1 MKRLYQSILILIVFF
16 SILFNIDRI
25 IQIGSPQTNGLH
37 SFTLILIPF
46 LVIAIMA
53 IPALQRINPIFLIA
67 IGIIS
72 YFFTYWLTRDLRPVS
87 PNEFYISFSEIIIL
101 SIAIFLTSHLTQEFI
116 KMKRSIENVIL
127 PKHGHRIYD
136 DPEMARRIIEHEFI
150 RGRRYNHPITAVIV
164 EPNQNTI
171 HEDSLYQQAL
181 IEAQQTLRGQY
192 ISNKLTQVIEKET
205 RLTDLVVE
213 WDKQGRFVIVCPET
227 TAESSTKLLER
238 LQNSIKDTL
247 GISISYG
254 IASFPN
260 DARTFDAVLE
270 KAESQLS
277 PQSDLY
283 LQYTEN
289 TDKTAVQK
297 V

>member
-1 MKRLYQSILILIVFF
+1 LKRLHQSILILLVFF
-16 SILFNIDRI
+16 AFLLNADSLTQMGGLTSTKLHPFIIVIIPLFV
-25 IQIGSPQTNGLH
+25 L
-37 SFTLILIPF
+37 L
-46 LVIAIMA
+46 IMA
-53 IPALQRINPIFLIA
+53 IPLLQKTKPVILIGMGLVCYL
-67 IGIIS
+67 I
-72 YFFTYWLTRDLRPVS
+72 TYWATRSVTPS
-87 PNEFYISFSEIIIL
+87 FPNDFYLSFSEIIIL
-101 SIAIFLTSHLTQEFI
+101 SIAVFLASRLNQEYI
-116 KMKRSIENVIL
+116 KMHYSIESVIL
-127 PKHGHRIYD
+127 PKHGHRTYD

-150 RGRRYNHPITAVIV
+150 RGRRYNHPITALVI
-164 EPNQNTI
+164 EPNQDTI
-171 HEDSLYQQAL
+171 QEDSIYQQAIL
-181 IEAQQTLRGQY
+181 EIQQTLHEHY
-192 ISNKLTQVIEKET
+192 VTNKLTQVIERET

-227 TAESSTKLLER
+227 TAEASGKLIER
-238 LQNSIKDTL
+238 LQSAIKDSL
-247 GISISYG
+247 GISILYG

-283 LQYTEN
+283 LQYQEH